1 MNRQQPQSSRSGQ
14 PGGRLTRMRITPA
27 RARRGLTGSA
37 LLALVLVLAVIARGS
52 SSGGRS
58 LVLYNGQHPQVTTEL
73 VSAFEKQTHVTV
85 EVRTN
90 DGIVLADQLLQEGS
104 SSPAD
109 VYLTENSPEL
119 EDLEQHGLLAKLEPV
134 TLSQVSSRYESQ
146 SGVWAGV
153 ALRISA
159 LAYDPKLIGAAALPK
174 SLLELAEPRWKG
186 EVALAPTDSDFVPL
200 VGAVIATYGK
210 QAATRWLAGLKRNG
224 SLYQDDESVVA
235 AVNKG
240 DVAVGV
246 INHYYW
252 YRLRLEVGASGMHS
266 LLYFFPNHNVGSLEN
281 ISGAGVLKS
290 SKHLREAQEFVKFL
304 LSPIAQEILAHG
316 YDFEYPLR
324 PGIAPN
330 AQITPL
336 AKIKPAELS
345 PTVLGNDQQASQLIQ
360 ESGLA

>member
-1 MNRQQPQSSRSGQ
+1 MNH
-14 PGGRLTRMRITPA
+14 
-27 RARRGLTGSA
+27 RGHALGA
-37 LLALVLVLAVIARGS
+37 IVALALLLALAGCGGS
-52 SSGGRS
+52 TDSRS
-58 LVLYNGQHPQVTTEL
+58 ILLYNGQHPQVTTEL
-73 VSAFEKQTHVTV
+73 VAAFEKQTHIKV

-119 EDLEQHGLLAKLEPV
+119 EDLEEHGLLAKLDPT
-134 TLSQVSSRYESQ
+134 TLAQVPSRYESA
-146 SGVWAGV
+146 SGEWAGM

-159 LAYDPKLIGAAALPK
+159 LAYDPSLIPAARLPK
-174 SLLELAEPRWKG
+174 SLLELAEPGWKG
-186 EVALAPTDSDFVPL
+186 KVALAPTDSDFVPL

-210 QAATRWLAGLKRNG
+210 QAAVNWLSGLKRNG
-224 SLYQDDESVVA
+224 ALYQSDESVVA

-240 DVAVGV
+240 DVAVGI

-266 LLYFFPNHNVGSLEN
+266 SLYFFPDHNVGSLEN
-281 ISGAGVLKS
+281 ISGAAVLKT
-290 SKHLREAQEFVKFL
+290 SKHPLEDQEFVKFL
-304 LSPIAQEILAHG
+304 LSPTGQEILAHG

-324 PGIAPN
+324 PGIKPN
-330 AQITPL
+330 PQITPL
-336 AKIKPAELS
+336 TKIAPAELS

>member
-1 MNRQQPQSSRSGQ
+1 MN
-14 PGGRLTRMRITPA
+14 TMNH
-27 RARRGLTGSA
+27 RGHALGALVVLA
-37 LLALVLVLAVIARGS
+37 LLLGVAGCGGSTGGS
-52 SSGGRS
+52 SI
-58 LVLYNGQHPQVTTEL
+58 LLYNGQHPQVTTEL
-73 VSAFEKQTHVTV
+73 VAAFEKQTHIKV

-119 EDLEQHGLLAKLEPV
+119 EDLEEHGLLAKLDPAAL
-134 TLSQVSSRYESQ
+134 TQVPSRYESA
-146 SGVWAGV
+146 SGEWAGM

-159 LAYDPKLIGAAALPK
+159 LAYDPKLIAAARLPN
-174 SLLELAEPRWKG
+174 SLLELAEPQWKG
-186 EVALAPTDSDFVPL
+186 KVALAPTDSDFVPL

-210 QAATRWLAGLKRNG
+210 QAAVNWLSGLKRNG
-224 SLYQDDESVVA
+224 ALYQSDESVVA

-240 DVAVGV
+240 DVAVGI
-246 INHYYW
+246 INQYYW

-266 LLYFFPNHNVGSLEN
+266 ILYFFPNHNVGALEN
-281 ISGAGVLKS
+281 ISGAAVLKT
-290 SKHLREAQEFVKFL
+290 SKHPQDAQKFVKFL
-304 LSPIAQEILAHG
+304 LSPTAQEILAHG

-324 PGIAPN
+324 PGIKPN
-330 AQITPL
+330 PQITPL
-336 AKIKPAELS
+336 TKIAPAELS

>member
-1 MNRQQPQSSRSGQ
+1 MNH
-14 PGGRLTRMRITPA
+14 
-27 RARRGLTGSA
+27 RGHALIA
-37 LLALVLVLAVIARGS
+37 FAVLALLLALAGCGGAS
-52 SSGGRS
+52 GRS
-58 LVLYNGQHPQVTTEL
+58 ILLYNGQHPQVSTEL
-73 VSAFEKQTHVTV
+73 VAAFEKQTHIKV

-119 EDLEQHGLLAKLEPV
+119 EDLEQHGLLAKLDSA
-134 TLSQVSSRYESQ
+134 TLAQVPSRYESA
-146 SGVWAGV
+146 SGEWAGM

-159 LAYDPKLIGAAALPK
+159 LAYDPSLIAAARLPK
-174 SLLELAEPRWKG
+174 SLLELAEPAWKG
-186 EVALAPTDSDFVPL
+186 KVALAPTDSDFVPL

-210 QAATRWLAGLKRNG
+210 QAAVNWLSGLKRNG
-224 SLYQDDESVVA
+224 ALYQSDESVVA

-240 DVAVGV
+240 DVAVGI

-266 LLYFFPNHNVGSLEN
+266 ALYFFGNHNVGSLEN
-281 ISGAGVLKS
+281 VSGAAVLKS
-290 SKHLREAQEFVKFL
+290 SKHPQEAQAFVKFL
-304 LSPIAQEILAHG
+304 LSPTAQEILAHG

-324 PGIAPN
+324 PGVEPN
-330 AQITPL
+330 PQITPL
-336 AKIKPAELS
+336 TKIAPAELS
-345 PTVLGNDQQASQLIQ
+345 PTVLGNDQQAAQLIQ

>member
-1 MNRQQPQSSRSGQ
+1 MNN
-14 PGGRLTRMRITPA
+14 MNH
-27 RARRGLTGSA
+27 RGHALGA
-37 LLALVLVLAVIARGS
+37 LVVLALLLALAGCGGS
-52 SSGGRS
+52 ADSRS
-58 LVLYNGQHPQVTTEL
+58 ILLYNGQHPQVSTEL
-73 VSAFEKQTHVTV
+73 VAAFEKQTHIKV

-119 EDLEQHGLLAKLEPV
+119 EDLEEHGLLAKLDPA
-134 TLSQVSSRYESQ
+134 TLAQVPSRYESA
-146 SGVWAGV
+146 SGEWAGM

-159 LAYDPKLIGAAALPK
+159 LAYDPSLIPAARLPK
-174 SLLELAEPRWKG
+174 SLLELSEPGWKG
-186 EVALAPTDSDFVPL
+186 KVALAPTDSDFVPL

-210 QAATRWLAGLKRNG
+210 QAAVNWLSGLKRNG
-224 SLYQDDESVVA
+224 ALYQSDESVVA

-240 DVAVGV
+240 DVAVGI

-252 YRLRLEVGASGMHS
+252 YRLRLEIGARGMHS
-266 LLYFFPNHNVGSLEN
+266 VLYFFPNHNVGSLQN
-281 ISGAGVLKS
+281 ISGAAVLKT
-290 SKHLREAQEFVKFL
+290 SKHPQEAQEFVKFL
-304 LSPIAQEILAHG
+304 LSSTAQKILAHG

-324 PGIAPN
+324 PGIKPN
-330 AQITPL
+330 PQITPL
-336 AKIKPAELS
+336 AKIAPAELS

>member
-1 MNRQQPQSSRSGQ
+1 MNH
-14 PGGRLTRMRITPA
+14 
-27 RARRGLTGSA
+27 RGHALSTLVVLA
-37 LLALVLVLAVIARGS
+37 LLLALAGCGGS
-52 SSGGRS
+52 TDSRS
-58 LVLYNGQHPQVTTEL
+58 ILLYNGQHPQVSNEL
-73 VSAFEKQTHVTV
+73 VAAFEKQTHIKV

-119 EDLEQHGLLAKLEPV
+119 EDLEEHGLLAKLDPA
-134 TLSQVSSRYESQ
+134 TLAQVPTRYESA
-146 SGVWAGV
+146 SGEWAGM

-159 LAYDPKLIGAAALPK
+159 LAYDPSLIPATRLPK
-174 SLLELAEPRWKG
+174 SLLELSEPQWKG
-186 EVALAPTDSDFVPL
+186 KIALAPTDSDFVPL

-210 QAATRWLAGLKRNG
+210 QAAVNWLSGLKRNG
-224 SLYQDDESVVA
+224 SLYQSDESVVA

-240 DVAVGV
+240 DVAVGI

-252 YRLRLEVGASGMHS
+252 YRLRLELGANGMHS
-266 LLYFFPNHNVGSLEN
+266 SLYFFGNHNVGALEN
-281 ISGAGVLKS
+281 ISGAAVLKN
-290 SKHLREAQEFVKFL
+290 SKHPQEAQEFVKFL
-304 LSPIAQEILAHG
+304 LSPTGQEILAHG

-324 PGIAPN
+324 PGIKPN
-330 AQITPL
+330 PQITPL
-336 AKIKPAELS
+336 TKITPAELS